1 MCSIKVLDYV
11 NKFAKSVFRPTPQIA
26 WECHV
31 VFQVAEALYKLAMI
45 QDLGILFFLWS
56 KKVVISIFFAF
67 LAIFHRKSKYFSL
80 LLCPRVQ
87 ILQFRIIA
95 VIIM

>member
-56 KKVVISIFFAF
+56 KKVVISIFFGHFSPEVKVLFAF
-67 LAIFHRKSKYFSL
+67 TLSKSSNL
-80 LLCPRVQ
+80 T
-87 ILQFRIIA
+87 I
-95 VIIM
+95 